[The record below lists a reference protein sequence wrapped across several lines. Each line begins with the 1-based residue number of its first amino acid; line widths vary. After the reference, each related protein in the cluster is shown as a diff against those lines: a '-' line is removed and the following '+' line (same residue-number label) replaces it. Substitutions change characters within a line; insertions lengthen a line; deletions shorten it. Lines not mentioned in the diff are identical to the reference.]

1 MKEQVIVF
9 TLIFKSFGQQN
20 LMKSTLKLCHVIKT
34 FVDFSEFLEL
44 RKNLPQINRPPWVLF
59 ELYYNDWR
67 DFDPFE
73 IGYSHTER

>member
-9 TLIFKSFGQQN
+9 TLIFQSFGQQN
-20 LMKSTLKLCHVIKT
+20 LMKSTLKLCHVTKT
-34 FVDFSEFLEL
+34 FADPSEFLEL
-44 RKNLPQINRPPWVLF
+44 RIFCQIDPWVLF